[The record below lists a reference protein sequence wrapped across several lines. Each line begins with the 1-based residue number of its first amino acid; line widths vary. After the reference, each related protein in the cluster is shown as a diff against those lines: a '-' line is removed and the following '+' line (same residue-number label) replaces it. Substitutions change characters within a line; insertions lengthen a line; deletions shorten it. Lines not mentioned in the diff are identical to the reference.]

1 MISDRIIILVIVVLT
16 GILGVTALSS
26 GADVEILDVV
36 PRDIRSITLDG
47 DTAVV
52 SVVDDII
59 EMYDSDKAGT
69 LDYINT
75 LNTTDPHY
83 PFVIDS
89 ATGIIVAHGA
99 NSDLRFTES
108 LLTNNQAHKPYD
120 VILDELVEHS
130 MDGSEYRG
138 VWAEYVFLNPEL
150 GQDQL
155 KRSWLVLHDGYIFGS
170 GHYYSPEDR
179 SKQEVDYAIE
189 LYDTLGR
196 DAFKRINTLSL
207 HPYSFYAVV
216 IDIDSSKVVAHGA
229 FPYENVGVKVT
240 QSLEGL
246 NDLDHDSS
254 FWLYVQNKN
263 PISGVVE
270 QKRIWVTP
278 HDGYLFTSGYY
289 YSAEDKVRDNI
300 ESLVEAYKSDKE
312 KVIDEVNALNSV
324 DPYYP
329 FILNV
334 TTGKI
339 VAHGAFVS
347 RVGIDSIILND
358 GTERLSQ
365 DILDDLYAYNST
377 WTDYIFA
384 NPSTGES
391 EHKRTYLYLYDG
403 HVFGAGFY
411 YSVFGSTVR

>member
-1 MISDRIIILVIVVLT
+1 MINDKVIVAIIIGLTVVL
-16 GILGVTALSS
+16 GAAALSS
-26 GADVEILDVV
+26 GADIEILEAI

-47 DTAVV
+47 DAASAAVV
-52 SVVDDII
+52 DEII
-59 EMYDSDKAGT
+59 AMYESDKEGT
-69 LDYINT
+69 LEYVNN
-75 LNTTDPHY
+75 LNSDDPAY
-83 PFVIDS
+83 PFIIDS
-89 ATGIIVAHGA
+89 ETGVIIAHGS
-99 NSDLRFTES
+99 NSALASTES
-108 LLTNNQAHKPYD
+108 LIPRNQAHKPYSI
-120 VILDELVEHS
+120 ILEELVERSSDDNEH
-130 MDGSEYRG
+130 RG

-170 GHYYSPEDR
+170 GHYYSPESR
-179 SKQEVDYAIE
+179 AQQEVDYAIE
-189 LYDTLGR
+189 LYDELGK

-207 HPYSFYAVV
+207 QPYSFYAVV
-216 IDIDSSKVVAHGA
+216 IEIDSSKVVAHGA

-246 NDLDHDSS
+246 SDLDHDSS

-289 YSAEDKVRDNI
+289 YSAEEKVQDSIRV
-300 ESLVEAYKSDKE
+300 LVEQYKANKE
-312 KVIDEVNALNSV
+312 QVFDEVNAMNSV

-329 FILNV
+329 FILNS

-358 GTERLSQ
+358 GTERLSK
-365 DILDDLYAYNST
+365 DILEDLQKYNST
-377 WTDYIFA
+377 WTDYKFT
-384 NPSTGES
+384 NPSTGEL
-391 EHKRTYLYLYDG
+391 EHKRTYMYMHDG
-403 HVFGAGFY
+403 YIFGAGFY
-411 YSVFGSTVR
+411 YSVFGSTAR